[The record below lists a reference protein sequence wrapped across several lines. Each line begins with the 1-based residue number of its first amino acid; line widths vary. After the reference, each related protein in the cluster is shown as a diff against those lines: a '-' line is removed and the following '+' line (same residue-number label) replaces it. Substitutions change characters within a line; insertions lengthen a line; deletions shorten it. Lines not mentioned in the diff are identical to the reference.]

1 LSWFERYPSVRSQL
15 TGGRHAVAGALVS
28 RVGNGQNGGMD
39 REGLIRSLRRSGI
52 DDDRVLN
59 AMRIVPRDQFVDPR
73 DLAAAWEDHPLPIGA
88 GQTISQPYVVAFM
101 TQALR
106 IRPGDNVLD
115 VGTGCGYQAAVLA
128 ASGARVH
135 SIEVISSLADHA
147 RETLTRLGWGDIE
160 VAAGDGANG
169 WPDAAPF
176 DAILVAAVATA
187 VPPALLEQLRTP
199 DEQTPGGRLILPLTD
214 DRRWS
219 SRERLV
225 LFERLPDDY
234 RRTDLF
240 DVRFV
245 PLVSGT

>member
-1 LSWFERYPSVRSQL
+1 MRSQL
-15 TGGRHAVAGALVS
+15 TVGSHAVGGSVVS
-28 RVGNGQNGGMD
+28 RDGNGHDGGMD

-52 DDDRVLN
+52 DDDTVLN
-59 AMRIVPRDQFVDPR
+59 AMRIVPRDQFVEPR

-88 GQTISQPYVVAFM
+88 GQTISQPYVVAYM
-101 TQALR
+101 TQTLQ

-128 ASGARVH
+128 ACGARVH
-135 SIEVISSLADHA
+135 SIEVIGSLADHA

-160 VAAGDGANG
+160 VAAGDGSQG
-169 WPDAAPF
+169 WPEAAPF
-176 DAILVAAVATA
+176 DAILVAAVAAA
-187 VPPALLEQLRTP
+187 VPPALLEQLRVP
-199 DEQTPGGRLILPLTD
+199 DERTRGGRLILPLAD
-214 DRRWS
+214 HPRSS

-225 LFERLPDDY
+225 LFERLPHDY

-245 PLVSGT
+245 PLVSGS